1 MQTNNLSMTESIL
14 QQQIR
19 QIAAIRKLI
28 QETTSQ
34 ENELHLR
41 VKENTKTATSK
52 KTGALEQTVELY
64 AEKRDEA
71 LKLKESTLSKIE
83 TRKDL
88 EPTMLEEKHEERV
101 IEINL
106 KAEDITERTES
117 KLNEAVCH
125 LKRCDSTMAQ
135 LIEVVGKCRLDEKQR
150 KVSFAALARSIVSQQ
165 LSVQAAKKTYQRLTK
180 TLGQPKPRSILE
192 ADPKMLRDAGLSWQK
207 VSYMIDLAEK
217 VESGTLL
224 LDKLQFLPDEEVV
237 GELTQVK
244 GVGVWT
250 AQMFLIFH
258 LGRLD
263 VLPVGDLG
271 VRNGFRDAYGLDDL
285 PNNETM
291 ERIAEPWKPYR
302 SIGAW
307 YLWRFKDTVEADV

>member
-1 MQTNNLSMTESIL
+1 
-14 QQQIR
+14 
-19 QIAAIRKLI
+19 
-28 QETTSQ
+28 
-34 ENELHLR
+34 
-41 VKENTKTATSK
+41 
-52 KTGALEQTVELY
+52 
-64 AEKRDEA
+64 
-71 LKLKESTLSKIE
+71 
-83 TRKDL
+83 
-88 EPTMLEEKHEERV
+88 V
-101 IEINL
+101 IERL
-106 KAEDITERTES
+106 E
-117 KLNEAVCH
+117 LNEAVCH

-165 LSVQAAKKTYQRLTK
+165 LSVQAAKKTYERLTK

-192 ADPKMLRDAGLSWQK
+192 ADPKMLRGAGLSWQK
-207 VSYMIDLAEK
+207 VSYMIDLATK
-217 VESGTLL
+217 VDSGTLL
-224 LDKLQFLPDEEVV
+224 LGKLRFLPDEEVV

-271 VRNGFRDAYGLDDL
+271 VRNGFRDAYGLNDL

-291 ERIAEPWKPYR
+291 ERIAAPWKPYR

>member
-1 MQTNNLSMTESIL
+1 MIERLE
-14 QQQIR
+14 
-19 QIAAIRKLI
+19 LI
-28 QETTSQ
+28 
-34 ENELHLR
+34 
-41 VKENTKTATSK
+41 
-52 KTGALEQTVELY
+52 
-64 AEKRDEA
+64 
-71 LKLKESTLSKIE
+71 
-83 TRKDL
+83 
-88 EPTMLEEKHEERV
+88 
-101 IEINL
+101 
-106 KAEDITERTES
+106 
-117 KLNEAVCH
+117 EAVCH

-150 KVSFAALARSIVSQQ
+150 NVSFAALARSIVSQQ

-180 TLGQPKPRSILE
+180 TLGQPKPRPILE

-285 PNNETM
+285 PDNETM
-291 ERIAEPWKPYR
+291 ERIAAPWKPYR

-307 YLWRFKDTVEADV
+307 YLWRFKDTVEADI

>member
-1 MQTNNLSMTESIL
+1 M
-14 QQQIR
+14 
-19 QIAAIRKLI
+19 
-28 QETTSQ
+28 
-34 ENELHLR
+34 
-41 VKENTKTATSK
+41 
-52 KTGALEQTVELY
+52 
-64 AEKRDEA
+64 
-71 LKLKESTLSKIE
+71 IE
-83 TRKDL
+83 RL
-88 EPTMLEEKHEERV
+88 
-101 IEINL
+101 
-106 KAEDITERTES
+106 

-150 KVSFAALARSIVSQQ
+150 KVSFASLARSIVSQQ

-180 TLGQPKPRSILE
+180 TLGQPKPRPILE

-271 VRNGFRDAYGLDDL
+271 VRNGFRGAYGLDDL
-285 PNNETM
+285 PDNETM
-291 ERIAEPWKPYR
+291 ERIAAPWKPYR

-307 YLWRFKDTVEADV
+307 YLWRFKDTAEADV

>member
-1 MQTNNLSMTESIL
+1 
-14 QQQIR
+14 
-19 QIAAIRKLI
+19 
-28 QETTSQ
+28 
-34 ENELHLR
+34 
-41 VKENTKTATSK
+41 
-52 KTGALEQTVELY
+52 
-64 AEKRDEA
+64 
-71 LKLKESTLSKIE
+71 
-83 TRKDL
+83 
-88 EPTMLEEKHEERV
+88 
-101 IEINL
+101 
-106 KAEDITERTES
+106 
-117 KLNEAVCH
+117 
-125 LKRCDSTMAQ
+125 MAQ

-165 LSVQAAKKTYQRLTK
+165 LSVQAAKKTYERLTK

-192 ADPKMLRDAGLSWQK
+192 ADPKMLRGAGLSWQK
-207 VSYMIDLAEK
+207 VSYMIDLAKK
-217 VESGTLL
+217 VDSGTLL

-271 VRNGFRDAYGLDDL
+271 VRNGFRDAYGLNDL

-291 ERIAEPWKPYR
+291 ERIAAPWKPYR